1 MNFALLLN
9 LLMQQTT
16 TVEPLKDPFSLQE
29 PPPEVPVVDTNFLG
43 EFFYMLLML
52 GLLIGLVMFTTWF
65 LKRMLYSRIESAN
78 ASSSFKV
85 LEKRSLSQRTH
96 LYLIE
101 YEGKNMVIAETP
113 THVVPLKFEDK
124 SENEV

>member
-78 ASSSFKV
+78 ASSSIKV